1 MTAPERL
8 NDEARCDLLCH
19 LVVVQLIEHTRSGAW
34 LRAAQIAESTRL
46 WLGAD
51 RTHTTRTEQATLAR
65 TASALAPVFL
75 QQPAFRDTATLA
87 RLSFDIWRM
96 NFAAPLLRTL
106 RAACATRLAQRRNTK
121 SPTPSADGNDLD
133 NAAAKPEPHTVDQT
147 THYATCSACAEGRA
161 LIVTV
166 GAIRRAQGKK
176 NPQDMPMHSPE
187 WPVVHEA
194 FVRDLLH
201 ARRSP
206 LDTGSTGT
214 L

>member
-19 LVVVQLIEHTRSGAW
+19 LVVVQLIEHTRSGKW
-34 LRAAQIAESTRL
+34 LRAAQSAESIRV
-46 WLGAD
+46 WLGPD
-51 RTHTTRTEQATLAR
+51 RVHTTRAEQVMLAR
-65 TASALAPVFL
+65 TATALAPAFL

-96 NFAAPLLRTL
+96 NFGSPLLRTL
-106 RAACATRLAQRRNTK
+106 RAACATRIAPHAPSVSTESTQDAQ
-121 SPTPSADGNDLD
+121 
-133 NAAAKPEPHTVDQT
+133 PEPHPIDSVR
-147 THYATCSACAEGRA
+147 YSACAEGSA

-187 WPVVHEA
+187 WPVIHAA
-194 FVRDLLH
+194 FMRDLLH
-201 ARRSP
+201 ARCKKAAR
-206 LDTGSTGT
+206 
-214 L
+214 